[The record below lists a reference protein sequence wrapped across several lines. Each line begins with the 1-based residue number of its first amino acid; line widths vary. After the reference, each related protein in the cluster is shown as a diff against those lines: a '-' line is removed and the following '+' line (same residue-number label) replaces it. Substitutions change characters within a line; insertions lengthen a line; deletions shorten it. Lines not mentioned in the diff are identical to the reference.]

1 MVGMFATAKAGHDK
15 DKLYVIMREDE
26 EYVYLVDGR
35 IRTMDKPKK
44 KNKKH
49 IQIITKKS
57 PALEQNQWNDLMIKR
72 ILKEYQKSKEKS

>member
-49 IQIITKKS
+49 IQIIKKKS

>member
-1 MVGMFATAKAGHDK
+1 MVGMFSTAKAGHDK